1 MPYVLPPS
9 TPAASRLD
17 WMAEVLIFVW
27 AVVAR
32 TPAWASVDTTGLST
46 ISTSGGLPCCAAS
59 STLLVSAV
67 VSEAVRAI
75 VTPALVPHVSSS
87 LTQAEP
93 LSYCGYGSQ
102 TVYVPPPAV
111 ALAPPPPPLL
121 VLPPDEQAARPPA
134 TAITAALTVAIAPAR
149 RRALDLDFIIFASL
163 GLKFLG
169 LNLEWRQSDLVDVRR
184 GA

>member
-59 STLLVSAV
+59 STLLVSAP
-67 VSEAVRAI
+67 VS
-75 VTPALVPHVSSS
+75 
-87 LTQAEP
+87 
-93 LSYCGYGSQ
+93 
-102 TVYVPPPAV
+102 VPPRAV
-111 ALAPPPPPLL
+111 ALAPPPPRLL

-163 GLKFLG
+163 GLK
-169 LNLEWRQSDLVDVRR
+169 
-184 GA
+184 